1 MMHKT
6 GVSRR
11 ELLTLAGL
19 AATGAVTQA
28 TAATRKTSAGKYPKG
43 FLWGASTAGH
53 QVEGSNTNSDI
64 WHLEHTSPTI
74 YTESS
79 GDACDHYH
87 RYREDIAL
95 VAQLGFNSYRF
106 SLEWSRIEPAPGE
119 FLVAELDHYRKVMS
133 TCHEFGI
140 APMVTFNHFS
150 TPRWFAARGGWEDV
164 QSPDLF
170 ARFCERATAHL
181 GDLITVAST
190 LNEPNLGLLFGWLGL
205 PKSMYETQA
214 IMLANAARTA
224 GSDKF
229 SALTAGDAKKML
241 PNLLAA
247 HQKGYAAIKAG
258 RGEFPVG
265 VNLAI
270 VDDQAVGPDSQR
282 DRKRAEVYEPWLAA
296 AAQSDY
302 VGVQTY
308 GRARIGK
315 EGSIAPEAGAEL
327 TQTGEEFYPEG
338 LENTIRYAAA
348 ATRKPVYVS
357 ENGIATEDDTRR
369 VEYIKRALAG
379 VERCLADGVEVRSY
393 MHWSLLDNFEW
404 IFGYRPKFGLVAV
417 DRVTQKRTVKPSG
430 RYLGGIAVANG
441 SRNSLKK

>member
-1 MMHKT
+1 MMQKT
-6 GVSRR
+6 GLSRR
-11 ELLTLAGL
+11 DLFTLAGL
-19 AATGAVTQA
+19 AATSAVTQA
-28 TAATRKTSAGKYPKG
+28 GAAATRTSSGKYPGG

-53 QVEGSNTNSDI
+53 QVEGGNTNSDI
-64 WHLEHTSPTI
+64 WHLEHTNPTI
-74 YTESS
+74 YAESS
-79 GDACDHYH
+79 GDACDQYH
-87 RYREDIAL
+87 RYRDDIAL

-119 FLVAELDHYRKVMS
+119 YLIAELDHYRKVIA
-133 TCHEFGI
+133 TCHEFGL

-150 TPRWFAARGGWEDV
+150 TPRWFAARGGWEDA

-205 PKSMYETQA
+205 PKSMYEVQA
-214 IMLANAARTA
+214 IMLANAAKSA
-224 GSDKF
+224 GSDRF

-247 HQKGYAAIKAG
+247 HHKGYAAIKAG
-258 RGEFPVG
+258 RGDFPVG

-308 GRARIGK
+308 GRSRIGK
-315 EGSIAPEAGAEL
+315 EGPMAPEAGVAL
-327 TQTGEEFYPEG
+327 TQMGEEFYPEG
-338 LENTIRYAAA
+338 LEGTIRYAAK
-348 ATRKPVYVS
+348 ATGKPVYVT
-357 ENGIATEDDTRR
+357 ENGIATEDDAQRI
-369 VEYIKRALAG
+369 EYIKRAVTG
-379 VERCLADGVEVRSY
+379 VERCLADGIDVRSY

-417 DRVTQKRTVKPSG
+417 DRKTQQRTVKPSG
-430 RYLGGIAVANG
+430 RYLGDIAR
-441 SRNSLKK
+441 RNRV